1 MCNTKNIIIIIKHS
15 KHHKKWPT
23 SSSSAA
29 DSLTTSLFHAG
40 KNTNAFPD
48 EVYISPIQ
56 TYLCTFASLRSATC
70 LLAWLA
76 RLYKNL
82 SCLLQEGSYHIMKE
96 KLGTCHE
103 SFLPSSLLDYF
114 CYQKIHISTTRNSWE
129 AQHTNADEIVLAN
142 FVRISKASVPPSS
155 RVSMMKNQF
164 NQFYDSSPKSIL

>member
-23 SSSSAA
+23 SSSVFNTAAA

-142 FVRISKASVPPSS
+142 FVRISKECAFLFSS
-155 RVSMMKNQF
+155 L
-164 NQFYDSSPKSIL
+164 DDEKSIQSVL